1 MIKNKFSV
9 IMNKKT
15 EITKKSRLKPTSFLG
30 QTFISQSRKALI
42 RNKPKTTKK
51 QICDI
56 SIV

>member
-1 MIKNKFSV
+1 
-9 IMNKKT
+9 MNKKT